1 MAKKSSQ
8 TFAKRQKEMAR
19 KEKQER
25 KAQRRMERNR
35 LRAAGL
41 PLTPESVE
49 DSPEGTEDVGGP
61 PQA

>member
-25 KAQRRMERNR
+25 KVQRRMERNR

-41 PLTPESVE
+41 PFTPESAE
-49 DSPEGTEDVGGP
+49 DSPEGTEEIGEP
-61 PQA
+61 PQP

>member
-41 PLTPESVE
+41 PFTPESVE
-49 DSPEGTEDVGGP
+49 DSPEGAEEVGGP
-61 PQA
+61 PQP

>member
-1 MAKKSSQ
+1 MAKRSSQ

-41 PLTPESVE
+41 PVNPESVE
-49 DSPEGTEDVGGP
+49 PSAPESTEEV
-61 PQA
+61 